1 MPLGKSSENYS
12 TFLLSTQ
19 MRLLLKIF
27 QPLNKAYF
35 INNSVFLISH
45 ANSKNLGKWNYHI
58 SLFSRKLAAS
68 GRRLQE
74 QRREGRSPNR
84 QRFVFFS
91 ITHEEI
97 FFSETLEW
105 TIVSLLSL
113 ILHGTSKLQVC
124 LGALVLCDIV
134 FPRYV
139 CLCLFAIFFALINL
153 LVPHQPSH
161 TPSDLSNTPPF

>member
-1 MPLGKSSENYS
+1 MKKGIKRKEIKWEKNFTFAYYS
-12 TFLLSTQ
+12 MLSDDRNIYFGPYFLVWSRVQLRNLTEKVILFGFLSFRIIITYVP
-19 MRLLLKIF
+19 RVICI
-27 QPLNKAYF
+27 P
-35 INNSVFLISH
+35 
-45 ANSKNLGKWNYHI
+45 
-58 SLFSRKLAAS
+58 
-68 GRRLQE
+68 
-74 QRREGRSPNR
+74 
-84 QRFVFFS
+84 

-113 ILHGTSKLQVC
+113 ILHGTSSKLQVC

-134 FPRYV
+134 FPMYV

-153 LVPHQPSH
+153 LVLHQPSH